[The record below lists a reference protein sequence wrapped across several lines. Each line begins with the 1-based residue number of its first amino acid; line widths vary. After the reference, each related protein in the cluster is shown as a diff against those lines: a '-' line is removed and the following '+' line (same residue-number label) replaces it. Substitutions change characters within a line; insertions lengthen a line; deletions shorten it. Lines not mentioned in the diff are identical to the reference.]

1 MSRTYMGQLELR
13 YFAAIVLSRI
23 EKKHFVKYD
32 KAYNFLMLNNPYYD
46 FKKFKEHF
54 GDSLAPRQ
62 VKAETSYIYFLAHFM
77 PFYTREDDPT
87 LQQTI
92 QDFSTRE
99 NPIYPLVTAF
109 IAFAKENF
117 FNERPQILDQ
127 PIILGNLINITFAFY
142 IFKQPFPIIQR
153 LVVAPRKKDGTIREI
168 EQKISAFFTD
178 YKATNENAET
188 GYITEQTQELMTKA
202 FKDVLLPFYDR
213 AKHTKKVKVGI
224 ALEHNYLLVKGL
236 YQFLEDLHF
245 VDVERYDR
253 QQKSAYDLVIS
264 SSLLLKDSYPDIN
277 IFLWDYSGE
286 DEQFIILYK
295 TLRNLSSAINH

>member
-1 MSRTYMGQLELR
+1 
-13 YFAAIVLSRI
+13 
-23 EKKHFVKYD
+23 
-32 KAYNFLMLNNPYYD
+32 MLNNPYYD

-153 LVVAPRKKDGTIREI
+153 LVVAPRKKMARFGRSN
-168 EQKISAFFTD
+168 KKS
-178 YKATNENAET
+178 
-188 GYITEQTQELMTKA
+188 
-202 FKDVLLPFYDR
+202 LPFLR
-213 AKHTKKVKVGI
+213 TTKRQMKTQKPAISPNKHK
-224 ALEHNYLLVKGL
+224 N
-236 YQFLEDLHF
+236 
-245 VDVERYDR
+245 
-253 QQKSAYDLVIS
+253 
-264 SSLLLKDSYPDIN
+264 
-277 IFLWDYSGE
+277 
-286 DEQFIILYK
+286 
-295 TLRNLSSAINH
+295 